1 MAEHVSSKE
10 FQIFL
15 PLPKSTT
22 IKHTYKTNSTEPIHQ
37 IGLQCK
43 AETKCLT
50 KVHVRS
56 IHEQISCAKNLA
68 KAIWRGE
75 RMFSVYLPEVPSGL
89 MQQLCPHHV
98 HCSGTRDSLL
108 LLVLSFYVLPCLL
121 LHLLLW
127 RWCVVQLLWIPLH
140 VVVPLAHIVVPLIF
154 QNTWFGASWSIP
166 FSCCCC
172 QRLLL
177 ATTDT
182 TTKTGIGYC
191 PPSSS
196 SSSSSLPSSN
206 TISRTGNKNPK
217 HKNNKSREEGNQSSK
232 QAEG

>member
-1 MAEHVSSKE
+1 MSRSAM
-10 FQIFL
+10 Q
-15 PLPKSTT
+15 
-22 IKHTYKTNSTEPIHQ
+22 KT
-37 IGLQCK
+37 LQ
-43 AETKCLT
+43 
-50 KVHVRS
+50 
-56 IHEQISCAKNLA
+56 

-89 MQQLCPHHV
+89 MQRLCPHHV

-108 LLVLSFYVLPCLL
+108 LLVLSFCVLPCLLLHHLLL

-127 RWCVVQLLWIPLH
+127 RWCVVQLLWILLH
-140 VVVPLAHIVVPLIF
+140 VVVPLAHIVLPLIF
-154 QNTWFGASWSIP
+154 QNTRFGASWSIP
-166 FSCCCC
+166 FSCCYC

-182 TTKTGIGYC
+182 TTKTGIGSC
-191 PPSSS
+191 PPSS

-217 HKNNKSREEGNQSSK
+217 QKNNKSREEDNHSSK
-232 QAEG
+232 QASGRVSVKRGEERRSWELGMPHHSSRRRRNYIF